1 MFKLFS
7 ENNTDLNWESINS
20 DLADSCESNVKYK
33 EVSVDQLS
41 TVSQMLGGNICIDLN
56 ELEFN
61 VSIEKL
67 HMIVKLIP
75 VFFIQNKN
83 ISPFTNLHESVY
95 TPRVF
100 EAIFL
105 KKIISRF
112 RMKLIKIA
120 LSITS
125 VKSQT
130 MISIL

>member
-1 MFKLFS
+1 
-7 ENNTDLNWESINS
+7 
-20 DLADSCESNVKYK
+20 
-33 EVSVDQLS
+33 
-41 TVSQMLGGNICIDLN
+41 MLGGNICIDLN

-75 VFFIQNKN
+75 VFFIHNKN

-100 EAIFL
+100 ETIFL
-105 KKIISRF
+105 KKIILRF

-125 VKSQT
+125 VKSQI